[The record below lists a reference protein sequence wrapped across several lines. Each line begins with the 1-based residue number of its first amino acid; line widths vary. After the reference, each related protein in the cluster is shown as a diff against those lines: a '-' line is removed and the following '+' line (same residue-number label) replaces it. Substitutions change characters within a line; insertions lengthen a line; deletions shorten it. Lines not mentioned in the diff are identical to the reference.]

1 VWRGMLPL
9 YTTRIEDLG
18 QGDFVKVDWPPA
30 FNVALLAGGAVA
42 AGSNTD
48 QPESHPTSGKAG
60 VLVLGGKS

>member
-1 VWRGMLPL
+1 MLPL
-9 YTTRIEDLG
+9 YTTRIVDLG